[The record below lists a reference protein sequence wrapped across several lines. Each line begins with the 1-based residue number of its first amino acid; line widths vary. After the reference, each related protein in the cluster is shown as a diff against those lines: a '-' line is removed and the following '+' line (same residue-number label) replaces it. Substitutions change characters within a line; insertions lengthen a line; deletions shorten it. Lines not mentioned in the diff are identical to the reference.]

1 MTVWPPGIL
10 ASPRWQMSL
19 GERAALEGVL
29 AQLQPDLSIEI
40 GTAEGGSLERIAAHS
55 REVHSID
62 LVAADLERPQ
72 NAHLHVGDS
81 RQLLPRLL
89 ERFEAGGRGVDFV
102 LVDGDHT
109 AEGVKADLINLLTS
123 PAVSRT
129 LILVHDTMN
138 EVVRAGVEAVP
149 FERFA
154 KVSHVN
160 LDFLTGYMARNGP
173 FAGQLWGGFGLVL
186 VDAAGATRRADSI
199 YEDHLYDAHSMIRL
213 AARGSV
219 RRRLAAPLRVLRRG
233 G

>member
-1 MTVWPPGIL
+1 MTTWPPGIF
-10 ASPRWQMSL
+10 AAPGWQMSL

-29 AQLQPDLSIEI
+29 AQLQPEISIEI
-40 GTAEGGSLERIAAHS
+40 GTASGGSLERIAAHS
-55 REVHSID
+55 TEVHSID
-62 LVAADLERPQ
+62 LMEMEGEPPG
-72 NAHLHVGDS
+72 NARLYVGDS
-81 RQLLPRLL
+81 KRMLPEILGGFTS
-89 ERFEAGGRGVDFV
+89 ERRNVDFV

-109 AEGVKADLINLLTS
+109 AEGVRADLVSLLSS

-138 EVVRAGVEAVP
+138 EVVRWGVKAVR
-149 FERFA
+149 FESFA

-186 VDAAGATRRADSI
+186 VDADAATRRPGPI
-199 YEDHLYDAHSMIRL
+199 YEDHLYDAHSMIRR

-219 RRRLAAPLRVLRRG
+219 RRRLTAPLRALKGRL
-233 G
+233 